1 MGKFAPSPGMASCA
15 VCPAGRYGNAVVAQ
29 SCVECGL
36 GKYSTATQA
45 VAETTCV
52 TCPSGRFTPATGG
65 ISIGSCEGCPVG
77 KYSLVN
83 AGEGCMDC
91 PRGRFTSS
99 KLDAQMNNC
108 TLCDRNT
115 YTDVVGSTWCLECAS
130 SKFSHYGYG
139 ECVDC
144 DTTALSSGAKPVDEQ
159 MGSLQNFWVESEE
172 LSLWKLD
179 REQDSIGKAATSSSS
194 GGSGGGIVAG
204 ITETLTTL
212 PQNVGPTFLSFTNF
226 ERSMPLVLRGFARAE
241 NVKMSHGGGSE
252 GNDERKISLVLRM
265 SLDEVG
271 DVFEEVMV
279 MPLFLSERSA
289 DAAWNSSGWEYLY
302 AEFVPTPRQIAKRV
316 QVELH
321 FEGAEGLVEWGG
333 LGLYIHPAFGCGCDD
348 GSYMNMDTPDCR
360 VCEVSERSERS
371 ERALR
376 KTRNIYEPQLN

>member
-1 MGKFAPSPGMASCA
+1 
-15 VCPAGRYGNAVVAQ
+15 
-29 SCVECGL
+29 
-36 GKYSTATQA
+36 
-45 VAETTCV
+45 
-52 TCPSGRFTPATGG
+52 
-65 ISIGSCEGCPVG
+65 
-77 KYSLVN
+77 
-83 AGEGCMDC
+83 
-91 PRGRFTSS
+91 
-99 KLDAQMNNC
+99 
-108 TLCDRNT
+108 
-115 YTDVVGSTWCLECAS
+115 
-130 SKFSHYGYG
+130 
-139 ECVDC
+139 
-144 DTTALSSGAKPVDEQ
+144 

-194 GGSGGGIVAG
+194 GGGGGGIVAG

-360 VCEVSERSERS
+360 VCEVSERSER
-371 ERALR
+371 ALR
-376 KTRNIYEPQLN
+376 KTRNIYEPQLNKHYSSQLQLHSFCTLASPLGAEPARLSAGLGGMLQMSGGT